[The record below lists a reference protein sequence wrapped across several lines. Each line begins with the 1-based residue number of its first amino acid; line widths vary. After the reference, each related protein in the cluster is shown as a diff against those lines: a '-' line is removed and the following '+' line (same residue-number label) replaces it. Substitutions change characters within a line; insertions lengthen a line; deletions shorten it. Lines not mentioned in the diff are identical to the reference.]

1 MSINHDVHTA
11 ALGNIAVNYA
21 FSIAV
26 GFLLCEKLGA
36 MSLSVS
42 VSASH
47 SFHALERTEIN
58 SVQQYQDSKLSL

>member
-11 ALGNIAVNYA
+11 ALAVNYS

-26 GFLLCEKLGA
+26 GFVLCEKLGA
-36 MSLSVS
+36 ISLSVS

-47 SFHALERTEIN
+47 SFHALKRTEIN
-58 SVQQYQDSKLSL
+58 SIQQYQDSKLSL